1 VKNDG
6 LKQSIASTPG
16 QSAAP
21 PRLPS
26 EPSRDAEKGQDSMTR
41 RLSRLA
47 RSRRG
52 FTMLELLTTLIIILV
67 LVGILLP
74 TVKKMREKSQE
85 AAVKAQISSLDSA
98 IARYQQDFHAFPGP
112 LPRSRLYPTD
122 TASLPAAEKV
132 FDKATGTAMRNIS
145 GAENLLLGLMGGLV
159 PNPAGGFDFDV
170 KLLGRGPRNLHPSN
184 PKSYTA
190 YIEGMILSEGHYKD
204 GSGEADDSP
213 IPEIMDR
220 FNNSLPIIYA
230 RAQVGAK
237 CVVSVEGRDT
247 ASNSIIGNDTA
258 GDPIPTQYD
267 IREIISYTG
276 LSKGSIGEGKNIS
289 ASEYKNAG
297 TIPANTLPHGLRTVD
312 EAATTDKGNATNYKY
327 PYDAF
332 PYFNNATIPPTDPT
346 VGGGMGKGPN
356 ATGTPRNKDRF
367 ILISAGVDR
376 VYGTPDD
383 ITNAGSVLE

>member
-1 VKNDG
+1 
-6 LKQSIASTPG
+6 
-16 QSAAP
+16 
-21 PRLPS
+21 
-26 EPSRDAEKGQDSMTR
+26 
-41 RLSRLA
+41 
-47 RSRRG
+47 
-52 FTMLELLTTLIIILV
+52 
-67 LVGILLP
+67 
-74 TVKKMREKSQE
+74 MREKSQE
-85 AAVKAQISSLDSA
+85 AAVKAQLSSLDSA

-112 LPRSRLYPTD
+112 LPRNRLYVD
-122 TASLPAAEKV
+122 TSGLPVGEKV
-132 FDKATGTAMRNIS
+132 FDKATGTAMKSIT
-145 GAENLLLGLMGGLV
+145 GAENLLLALMGGLV
-159 PNPAGGFDFDV
+159 PNPGGGFDFDV

-184 PKSYTA
+184 PKAYTA
-190 YIEGMILSEGHYKD
+190 YIEGMILSEGHYRD

-220 FNNSLPIIYA
+220 FNNALPILYL

-237 CVVSVEGRDT
+237 GVVSIEGKDT
-247 ASNSIIGNDTA
+247 AANPINGNDAA

-267 IREIISYTG
+267 IREIIGYTG
-276 LSKGSIGEGKNIS
+276 LAKGSIGEGKSIS
-289 ASEYKNAG
+289 ASEYKNVGA
-297 TIPANTLPHGLRTVD
+297 IPPNTLPHGLRTVD
-312 EAATTDKGNATNYKY
+312 ESATTDKGNTASYKY

-346 VGGGMGKGPN
+346 VGAGVGKGPN